1 MRISDWS
8 SDVCSSDLHEAR
20 RHNLSLALSG
30 PIGVE
35 NGRCG
40 ALDIRIAGRP
50 GADADPHRGA
60 ALPGGAAAPAG
71 AVVLD
76 RGDDTLRSRI
86 VPEGHNHLAQP
97 HLAQAPGTPR
107 PQARK
112 QVVQGKS
119 VAVIVLLGGGRI
131 LNKKTNH
138 RQTSNTPT
146 RDLTY

>member
-86 VPEGHNHLAQP
+86 VPEGHNHLVQH
-97 HLAQAPGTPR
+97 HLVEDLD
-107 PQARK
+107 RK
-112 QVVQGKS
+112 S
-119 VAVIVLLGGGRI
+119 TR
-131 LNKKTNH
+131 LNSSH
-138 RQTSNTPT
+138 
-146 RDLTY
+146 